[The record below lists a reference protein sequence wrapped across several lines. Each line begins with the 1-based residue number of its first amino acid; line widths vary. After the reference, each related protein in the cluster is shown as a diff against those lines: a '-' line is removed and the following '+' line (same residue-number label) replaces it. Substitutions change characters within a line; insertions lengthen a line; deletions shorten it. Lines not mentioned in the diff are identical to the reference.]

1 MRAAPRT
8 TITLLGLAQTLSWAS
23 SYYLPALL
31 APHWAR
37 DLGFSLGTVM
47 AGFSGALLIAAL
59 VGPAVG
65 RWIDQQGGRGL
76 LLASNGL
83 FAAGLL
89 TLALA
94 HSTPAALGAVLLLG
108 LAMGIGLYETAFAS
122 LVHWYRH
129 DARRAITGIT
139 LIAGFASTVGW
150 PLTGWMTEQFGWRNA
165 CLGWA
170 ALQLL
175 VGLPLNFWLPRGPAA
190 AQTLA
195 ATATATATAIAIAT
209 ATAAA
214 AAAAAA
220 TATATAT
227 VTATAHGTA
236 DVSAAPAGPL
246 PLPTAAASGPTGD
259 TKLRGT
265 MPVVPSAWRT
275 LVLLALTFAALRFV
289 STGVGSQ
296 LPALLMALGGTM
308 AAAVAAGAFMGP
320 AQVGGRLLEFGAL
333 QRLSPVVT
341 ARLAALGPLTAAAA
355 LLLVGL
361 PAAVPFALL
370 HGAGNGIL
378 TISKG
383 TLPLVLMGPQGYGA
397 RQGWLNLPATA
408 VAPLAPWI
416 YGLALE
422 RSAQAALALSC
433 AASALAVMA
442 LILLHKPS
450 SRA

>member
-1 MRAAPRT
+1 MSRSQRT
-8 TITLLGLAQTLSWAS
+8 TVITLGVTQTLSWAS

-37 DLGFSLGTVM
+37 DLGLSLGTVM
-47 AGFSGALLIAAL
+47 AGFSAALLIAAL
-59 VGPAVG
+59 VGPPVG
-65 RWIDQQGGRGL
+65 RWVDQHGGRGL
-76 LLASNGL
+76 LLCTHGL
-83 FAAGLL
+83 FAAGLIAM
-89 TLALA
+89 ALA
-94 HSTPAALGAVLLLG
+94 HSTATALLATVLLG
-108 LAMGIGLYETAFAS
+108 LAMGAGLYDTAFAS
-122 LVHWYRH
+122 LVRWYGA

-150 PLTGWMTEQFGWRNA
+150 PLTAWMTEAWGWRNA

-170 ALQLL
+170 ALQLGL
-175 VGLPLNFWLPRGPAA
+175 GLPLNFWLPRWSVTAQQPAA
-190 AQTLA
+190 SN
-195 ATATATATAIAIAT
+195 ATATATATAPP
-209 ATAAA
+209 
-214 AAAAAA
+214 
-220 TATATAT
+220 
-227 VTATAHGTA
+227 
-236 DVSAAPAGPL
+236 AAPPAL
-246 PLPTAAASGPTGD
+246 ET
-259 TKLRGT
+259 
-265 MPVVPSAWRT
+265 PSLWRT
-275 LVLLALTFAALRFV
+275 LVLLALAFAALRFV

-296 LPALLMALGGTM
+296 LPALVMALGGSM

-333 QRLSPVVT
+333 QRWSPVLT
-341 ARLAALGPLTAAAA
+341 ARLAALGPLLAAAA

-383 TLPLVLMGPQGYGA
+383 TLPLVLMGHQGYGA

-422 RSAQAALALSC
+422 RSAQAALVLSC
-433 AASALAVMA
+433 AVSALAVLA
-442 LILLHKPS
+442 LGLLHRPD
-450 SRA
+450 RG